1 MKKLLLIL
9 TMSVFLL
16 SSCGKRGMVN
26 KNGEDM
32 NIRCKIDTN
41 NVIVVEGCEYFVIAA
56 YGSYTFLHKG
66 NCSNPIHYCKCK
78 CDSICQKN

>member
-9 TMSVFLL
+9 TISVFLF
-16 SSCGKRGMVN
+16 SSCSSELVN

-32 NIRCKIDTN
+32 NLSCEINSK

-56 YGSYTFLHKG
+56 YGSNTYLHKG
-66 NCSNPIHYCKCK
+66 NCSNPIHYCKC
-78 CDSICQKN
+78 DSICQKN

>member
-9 TMSVFLL
+9 IMSVFLF
-16 SSCGKRGMVN
+16 SSCKQSMEN

-32 NIRCKIDTN
+32 KIRCKIDSE

-56 YGSYTFLHKG
+56 YGSYTYLHKG
-66 NCSNPIHYCKCK
+66 NCSNPIHYCKC
-78 CDSICQKN
+78 DSICQKN